1 MIDRRAFIG
10 TLTGGLLAAPIAAG
24 AQVIATVPRIGVLA
38 VVPRSAPGIR
48 AFEDRLQHLG
58 YVDGRTIRIE
68 FRAAADHLERL
79 PALAMELAQRDVAL
93 FVAGGA
99 EPAARAL
106 QQAAG
111 SRPVVLVA
119 IDYDPVALGYVASL
133 ARPAGNMTGV
143 SLQQIELS
151 RKRAELLREALPRA
165 SRVGILWESA
175 SAEQFREA
183 ELSARSLGFA
193 VQSLELHSP
202 SYDLADAIRRAVRE
216 RADALLLTTTP
227 FLFQKR
233 AEIARLARKS
243 RLPTMAAVREVSEA
257 GGLVAYGASVT
268 GMYAHA
274 AVYVDKILKG
284 ARPGDLPVEQP
295 TEFELV
301 INLKTAKALGLAIPP
316 SLLQRADQVIE

>member
-1 MIDRRAFIG
+1 MDRRAFISG
-10 TLTGGLLAAPIAAG
+10 ITFGLLAAPSAAR

-68 FRAAADHLERL
+68 FKAAADHLERL

-111 SRPVVLVA
+111 ARPVVLVA

-151 RKRAELLREALPRA
+151 WKRAELLREALPRA
-165 SRVGILWESA
+165 SRVGILWEKEWRSGDEQGIGPLPDGA
-175 SAEQFREA
+175 S
-183 ELSARSLGFA
+183 
-193 VQSLELHSP
+193 ELHSP
-202 SYDLADAIRRAVRE
+202 SYDLADAIRARRIRGQRHRHVRP
-216 RADALLLTTTP
+216 R
-227 FLFQKR
+227 
-233 AEIARLARKS
+233 
-243 RLPTMAAVREVSEA
+243 
-257 GGLVAYGASVT
+257 GGLCGQDPQGRQTRRPARRA
-268 GMYAHA
+268 AH
-274 AVYVDKILKG
+274 
-284 ARPGDLPVEQP
+284 
-295 TEFELV
+295 
-301 INLKTAKALGLAIPP
+301 
-316 SLLQRADQVIE
+316 